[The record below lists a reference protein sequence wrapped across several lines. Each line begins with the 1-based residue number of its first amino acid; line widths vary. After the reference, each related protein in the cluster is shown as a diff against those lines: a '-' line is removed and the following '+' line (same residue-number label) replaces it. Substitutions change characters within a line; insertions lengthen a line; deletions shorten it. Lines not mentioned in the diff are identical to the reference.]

1 MIEVGYLYQHAST
14 LTKKTPKSIINPSF
28 RDFDFIKLPEA
39 SLGSSFLPY
48 LLFWFKRERRGVCM
62 ISVKDGAVALYLAGR
77 SFGTREEQ
85 TRVCGCRRAPTVNA
99 EAF

>member
-1 MIEVGYLYQHAST
+1 
-14 LTKKTPKSIINPSF
+14 
-28 RDFDFIKLPEA
+28 
-39 SLGSSFLPY
+39 
-48 LLFWFKRERRGVCM
+48 M